1 MKTNSSMINVGDET
15 ESFTLAYE
23 HQDANKPK
31 INKRDFWQ
39 NPRKVRKK
47 RRRDASPYYS
57 LFGKRQK
64 KQFFSDPKKKKK
76 AKTDSTTTNNSRG
89 GLSQNPTVNSIL

>member
-1 MKTNSSMINVGDET
+1 MKTNSSMINVGDAT
-15 ESFTLAYE
+15 ESFTLAYW

-47 RRRDASPYYS
+47 RRRDASPHYS
-57 LFGKRQK
+57 LFAKRQK
-64 KQFFSDPKKKKK
+64 KQFFSDQKKEETEDRLHNNKRYPWDVVPKHH
-76 AKTDSTTTNNSRG
+76 SE
-89 GLSQNPTVNSIL
+89 

>member
-1 MKTNSSMINVGDET
+1 MKTNSSMINVGDAT

-31 INKRDFWQ
+31 INKRDFCQ

-47 RRRDASPYYS
+47 RRRAASPYYS
-57 LFGKRQK
+57 LFAKRQK
-64 KQFFSDPKKKKK
+64 KQFFSDMKKKESEDRRYNMLLKSKESHPTANPKK
-76 AKTDSTTTNNSRG
+76 R
-89 GLSQNPTVNSIL
+89 

>member
-1 MKTNSSMINVGDET
+1 MINVGDAT

-47 RRRDASPYYS
+47 RRRDAHRTLACSEKGRKNS
-57 LFGKRQK
+57 FLATR
-64 KQFFSDPKKKKK
+64 KKKESEDRRYNMLLKSK
-76 AKTDSTTTNNSRG
+76 ESQTTANTQKR
-89 GLSQNPTVNSIL
+89 

>member
-1 MKTNSSMINVGDET
+1 MKTNSSKINVGDAT
-15 ESFTLAYE
+15 ESFTLAYG

-47 RRRDASPYYS
+47 RRRDASPYYG

-64 KQFFSDPKKKKK
+64 KQFFSDPEKKKK
-76 AKTDSTTTNNSRG
+76 AKTDSTTTSHPLWG
-89 GLSQNPTVNSIL
+89 VVPKPHSE